1 MTKQILREWGFTLE
15 GWRTGKNGEYL
26 VLLQGILLVGFLCL
40 PVYKPAALKINTTG
54 LNWGILIIGVSLGI
68 AGGILIIKGLLDLGK
83 NLTPLPQPKETN
95 QLVQTGAYSIV
106 RHPLYS
112 GLIFLALA
120 FTIYHQS
127 LTHLLG
133 SLILFI
139 FFDIKAKREE
149 NLLTE
154 KHSDYPDYQK
164 RVKKLLPGLY

>member
-1 MTKQILREWGFTLE
+1 MTKDILREWGFTRE
-15 GWRTGKNGEYL
+15 GWRTGQKGEYL
-26 VLLQGILLVGFLCL
+26 VLLQGLLLVGFFCL
-40 PVYKPAALKINTTG
+40 PVYKPAGLKINTAG
-54 LNWGILIIGVSLGI
+54 LHWGIWIIAVSLAI
-68 AGGILIIKGLLDLGK
+68 AGGILIIKALLDLGN

-95 QLVQTGAYSIV
+95 QLVQTGIYSIV

-112 GLIFLALA
+112 GIIFLGLA

-149 NLLTE
+149 NLLSQ